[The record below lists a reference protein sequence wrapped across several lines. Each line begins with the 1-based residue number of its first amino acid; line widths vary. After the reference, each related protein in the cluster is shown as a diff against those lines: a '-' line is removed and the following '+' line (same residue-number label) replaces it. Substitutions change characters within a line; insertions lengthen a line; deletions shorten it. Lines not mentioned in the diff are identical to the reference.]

1 MGNSG
6 NNQEKNIR
14 EKKKQEEEKRKTG
27 MLEYSW
33 LKKAMAFVI
42 ADILIIAFSYFAAL
56 MIRLI
61 LYFPALTGNMSWV
74 MYGQCHI
81 GSSHPS

>member
-1 MGNSG
+1 MNQATDKEQEVEENMGNSG

-56 MIRLI
+56 MIR
-61 LYFPALTGNMSWV
+61 FDFV
-74 MYGQCHI
+74 F
-81 GSSHPS
+81 SSIDRE

>member
-1 MGNSG
+1 MNQATDKEQEVEENMGNSG

-42 ADILIIAFSYFAAL
+42 ADILIIAFFLFRSIDDSF
-56 MIRLI
+56 
-61 LYFPALTGNMSWV
+61 
-74 MYGQCHI
+74 
-81 GSSHPS
+81 